1 MRTLEKSL
9 TTSYPFHAKSR
20 FCQLPQINYQGGN
33 RCGQTPNW
41 LLKCPFFSFFFPPV
55 LLRLVLQLLLSP
67 LHRKLGAES
76 ITVLT
81 LNMCFAHYK
90 HSLASLYKLFLPP
103 PERNTDGLLLIP
115 FLPPREL
122 WNSVPRARACGD
134 KWDRIRLHSYGM
146 MSLRNWEW
154 KSKRTLSKETHSSTE
169 TNTLSHSVSCVC
181 LCSLL
186 FLPGLHSVQL
196 QPCRFLPHTLKK

>member
-81 LNMCFAHYK
+81 LNMCLAHYK

-103 PERNTDGLLLIP
+103 PERNTDCRSR
-115 FLPPREL
+115 FCPPV
-122 WNSVPRARACGD
+122 SCGIQFPVRARVAISEIG
-134 KWDRIRLHSYGM
+134 YG
-146 MSLRNWEW
+146 SIV
-154 KSKRTLSKETHSSTE
+154 TA
-169 TNTLSHSVSCVC
+169 
-181 LCSLL
+181 
-186 FLPGLHSVQL
+186 
-196 QPCRFLPHTLKK
+196 